1 MFKEPLLDDGEESHD
16 EAEEE
21 AIEANDAIDK
31 SAKANPGEA
40 NKENVAEKSPKSP
53 KSVSPRALQ
62 RLMDHNK
69 VGSRDHAPA
78 TVKIATG
85 HPGADLQGQN
95 PDPQGQSG
103 SQCECCKC
111 SLCPFKGQGPIQ
123 LSLHMRAVHDKRAVI
138 TAAKPWYDGT
148 VYECGLWEAIK

>member
-1 MFKEPLLDDGEESHD
+1 MFKEPLLDDGEESH
-16 EAEEE
+16 EEEEEE
-21 AIEANDAIDK
+21 AIEANDAID
-31 SAKANPGEA
+31 KANPGEA
-40 NKENVAEKSPKSP
+40 NKENVAEKSP

-95 PDPQGQSG
+95 PDPQGQTG

-123 LSLHMRAVHDKRAVI
+123 LSLHMRAVHDKGAVI

-148 VYECGLWEAIK
+148 VYQCGLWEAIK